1 MRGLITPPNHI
12 QSSNDPTSPWVKA
25 SYKYVGEVLEFVAR
39 AYVLLLTPA
48 TAATSQGILHRQTV
62 SLNQIAYDTF
72 DVEILYGRPKT
83 AVGTYTFDFDTTGG
97 TVHITAPKERI
108 ARYGIG
114 TETFFPHATAHVRVI
129 DESIDGTNAHIP
141 IHKGA
146 IGVDGDEVKG
156 TDIVAPSLKFNIT
169 FKHQAGFV
177 SIPYMKL
184 LHDITGTVN
193 LTKFFGFDPGEIL
206 FLGARGSDG
215 SDHEVQITYSF
226 AGSPNQIDDFKI
238 GDIIVSSTYGA
249 HLGDWNP
256 AIDPD
261 IEIDAGTIFP
271 GKRGWDLLWVTYID
285 NVDETAPG
293 KKAQYVFIDRVYNY
307 VDFASV
313 LGFGGSPS

>member
-97 TVHITAPKERI
+97 TIHITAPKERI
-108 ARYGIG
+108 ARYGITSAG
-114 TETFFPHATAHVRVI
+114 DFDVRVF
-129 DESIDGTNAHIP
+129 DNLPDVTSAHIP
-141 IHKGA
+141 KHDGA
-146 IGVDGDEVKG
+146 IGVDGNEVKG

-226 AGSPNQIDDFKI
+226 AGSPNQTDDFRI
-238 GDIIVSSTYGA
+238 GDIIVSSTYGT
-249 HLGDWNP
+249 HLDGWAP
-256 AIDPD
+256 ATESDV
-261 IEIDAGTIFP
+261 EIANGWIFP
-271 GKRGWDLLWVTYID
+271 GKRGWDLLWVTYLD
-285 NVDETAPG
+285 SVDETAPG